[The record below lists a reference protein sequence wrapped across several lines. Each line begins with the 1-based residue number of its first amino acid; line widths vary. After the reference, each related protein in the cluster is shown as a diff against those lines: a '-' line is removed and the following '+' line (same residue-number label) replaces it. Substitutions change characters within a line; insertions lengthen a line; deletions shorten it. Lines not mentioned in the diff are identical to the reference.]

1 MTDHA
6 AKCAECLALLSDLYA
21 PPVTPRDVAE
31 HREMVAREMARAE
44 ARRAPG
50 PQMELPAP

>member
-31 HREMVAREMARAE
+31 YRELVAREMARAE
-44 ARRAPG
+44 AKRQPS
-50 PQMELPAP
+50 PQLELEG